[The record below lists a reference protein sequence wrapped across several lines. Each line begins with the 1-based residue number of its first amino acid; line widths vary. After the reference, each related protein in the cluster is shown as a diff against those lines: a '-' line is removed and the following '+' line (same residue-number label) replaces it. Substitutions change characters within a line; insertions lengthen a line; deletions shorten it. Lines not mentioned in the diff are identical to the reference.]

1 MAGEFLGRRRGQRHV
16 GGRLNRYTIA
26 HSSRHRYPAL
36 ARRSRNEVRLQPRKT
51 RAQQLEHFHL
61 EVSPNAELS
70 SSIDYF
76 GNTVWLVSV
85 EAPHLELVITA
96 HSEVSM
102 LTNDET
108 RLDRPWDRDRLA
120 RDPALEFALSSP
132 RVPELAA
139 IAALARTLE
148 VEAGDGEVLYRAM
161 RRLPEHLTYLRGAT
175 SVMTSVADVLER
187 RVGVCQDFAHVMLA
201 LCRYLGWPARY
212 VSGYWVPDRDLGTLE
227 SHAWV
232 EVATPEGEW
241 VGLDPTYATPVRDQH
256 VCAAVGRDYDD
267 AAPLHGVFFAAEPG
281 ETPEVEVVISRLE
294 PPPYPPSQAEEGKER
309 VGEGERWAEQ

>member
-1 MAGEFLGRRRGQRHV
+1 V
-16 GGRLNRYTIA
+16 GSRLSRYAIA
-26 HSSRHRYPAL
+26 HSSRHRYPAV
-36 ARRSRNEVRLQPRKT
+36 AQRSRNVVRLQPRKT
-51 RAQQLEHFHL
+51 RAQALEHFHL
-61 EVSPNAELS
+61 DVTPDAELS
-70 SSIDYF
+70 SSVDYF

-96 HSEVSM
+96 HSEVSVM
-102 LTNDET
+102 PEAEV
-108 RLDRPWDRDRLA
+108 RLERPWERQRLE

-132 RVPELAA
+132 RVPRLPA
-139 IAALARTLE
+139 IAELARTLE
-148 VEAGDGEVLYRAM
+148 VEAGDGEALYQAM
-161 RRLPEHLTYLRGAT
+161 RRLPEHLAYLRGAT

-241 VGLDPTYATPVRDQH
+241 VGLDPTYATVVRDQH

-267 AAPLHGVFFAAEPG
+267 AAPLHGVFVAAEPG
-281 ETPEVEVVISRLE
+281 ETPEVEVVIRRLA
-294 PPPYPPSQAEEGKER
+294 PTLPSPRGG
-309 VGEGERWAEQ
+309 GEIWAEQ